1 MYACIKCHTYPH
13 TGLRFDPR
21 THTHTHNPDSF
32 CMFIFYS
39 FFLQKLETRSEQ
51 EIQLVGVLR
60 WVMEDGAGI
69 KVKGHLKQ
77 VLDYTYCTNTARYWV
92 MEVTSSR
99 YKPLYYTR
107 LKVNLLH

>member
-1 MYACIKCHTYPH
+1 
-13 TGLRFDPR
+13 
-21 THTHTHNPDSF
+21 
-32 CMFIFYS
+32 MFIFYS

-77 VLDYTYCTNTARYWV
+77 VLDYTHCTNTAKYWV